1 MTAKEFNNYGFK
13 INDKLKIILNDGT
26 ERVEILH
33 SSSAYVVPE
42 RENYITKEITPGEP
56 AKLLYI
62 NYNDLSKAYSINLED
77 IQSVELIK

>member
-26 ERVEILH
+26 ERVEILY
-33 SSSAYVVPE
+33 SSSAYVIPE
-42 RENYITKEITPGEP
+42 RENYITKEIIPREP
-56 AKLLYI
+56 AKLLYN

-77 IQSVELIK
+77 VQSVELIK